1 MVSQYLVH
9 CIAERTENETVML
22 NHPTVGTNDP
32 AHLLAPAD
40 RNGVHIVVLS
50 GISGAGKTTALKAF
64 EDIGFEA
71 IDNPPFPL
79 LLPLLRDPSGE
90 RLVIGVD
97 ARTRGLDVPALLECR
112 QALAS
117 SEKATLTVVYLDCD
131 EDVALRRFKETRRR
145 HPLAPDG
152 SIRDGLGIEQKML
165 RQLRAEADHVLDTS
179 LMSPRELKRWI
190 AGAFAAED
198 PTGLVV
204 QLVSFSYRQGLP
216 READLV
222 FDVRFLAN
230 PHYDTVLRPMSGLD
244 ADVGAYVQADPGTDA
259 FLEHLRHLFDFVL
272 PRYEQEGKSYL
283 TIAIGCTGG
292 RHRSVYITETLSSML
307 YGQGWPVRTSHRDI
321 DKDRQVQADR

>member
-1 MVSQYLVH
+1 MAKRTEDPTFMLKPTQHASESPLLQLSP
-9 CIAERTENETVML
+9 AERT
-22 NHPTVGTNDP
+22 
-32 AHLLAPAD
+32 
-40 RNGVHIVVLS
+40 GVQVIILS

-79 LLPLLRDPSGE
+79 LLPLLKEPTGE

-97 ARTRGLDVPALLECR
+97 ARTRGLDVPVLLQCR
-112 QALAS
+112 QALAAS
-117 SEKATLTVVYLDCD
+117 DKASISVIYLDCD
-131 EDVALRRFKETRRR
+131 EDVAMRRFKETRRR
-145 HPLAPDG
+145 HPLSPDG
-152 SIRDGLGIEQKML
+152 SIRDGLGIEQQML
-165 RQLRAEADHVLDTS
+165 RQLREEADHVLDTS
-179 LMSPRELKRWI
+179 LMSPRELKRWVS
-190 AGAFAAED
+190 GVFASED
-198 PTGLVV
+198 PAGLVV

-230 PHYDTVLRPMSGLD
+230 PHYDPVLRPMSGLD
-244 ADVGAYVQADPGTDA
+244 AAVGAYVQADPGTSA
-259 FLEHLRHLFDFVL
+259 FLEHLRQLFEFVL

-307 YGQGWPVRTSHRDI
+307 YSQGWPVRTSHRDI
-321 DKDRQVQADR
+321 DKDRQVQANR